1 MKRKLE
7 ENKYFQIGFTA
18 FLVIACAII
27 FYFLIYKIGM
37 LYGYLKTFVGFFTPF
52 IIGFIFAY
60 LLNPIVNFFRD
71 KVFIKLFKKKDE
83 KSYKISNSVSITF
96 TVVLMLGLIILLFSF
111 ILPELLKSIETIAVN
126 MPGYITEAKNY
137 LVGKLDDHKE
147 IQKVVLNNYDA
158 INNYL
163 TTMLNT
169 KLLPQVEKWLVVLS
183 DGVFGAV
190 KVIFNIVMGFV
201 ISIYYLLDK
210 KSFVGGFKRML
221 YAILPTKTV
230 NKILDNARHTD
241 YIFGNFIIGK
251 LLDGFSVGF
260 ITFIFLTIFGYP
272 YSLLIGVIIGLTN
285 MIPYFGPYIGTIP
298 SALLIL
304 MDSPTKCLIFILFI
318 IALQQVDSY
327 LIEPR
332 LCGSRTGLKSFWV
345 LASIL
350 LFGNAFGI
358 VGMLVAVPVFALI
371 YGYFDNL
378 VQNKLLDKKLPSD
391 KESYDNLERINSES
405 KRLVKKTLK

>member
-111 ILPELLKSIETIAVN
+111 ILLELLKSIETIAVN
-126 MPGYITEAKNY
+126 MPGYITEVKNY

-190 KVIFNIVMGFV
+190 
-201 ISIYYLLDK
+201 
-210 KSFVGGFKRML
+210 
-221 YAILPTKTV
+221 
-230 NKILDNARHTD
+230 AR
-241 YIFGNFIIGK
+241 
-251 LLDGFSVGF
+251 L
-260 ITFIFLTIFGYP
+260 
-272 YSLLIGVIIGLTN
+272 SLI
-285 MIPYFGPYIGTIP
+285 
-298 SALLIL
+298 
-304 MDSPTKCLIFILFI
+304 
-318 IALQQVDSY
+318 
-327 LIEPR
+327 
-332 LCGSRTGLKSFWV
+332 
-345 LASIL
+345 
-350 LFGNAFGI
+350 
-358 VGMLVAVPVFALI
+358 
-371 YGYFDNL
+371 
-378 VQNKLLDKKLPSD
+378 
-391 KESYDNLERINSES
+391 
-405 KRLVKKTLK
+405 